1 MSLSMYKASAPVFVR
16 GLKVMA
22 DLLRKAQAHAEEH
35 GVVPE
40 VLLSARLAD
49 DMLPLTAQ
57 VQRASDTSKLSIE
70 RLTGVPAPKMPDN
83 EASFEQLQQR
93 IADTIAYIDSVGEAQ
108 FVGSETRAVALSFGN
123 FKPNFN
129 GESYLLTFALPNFYF
144 HMVTLHDILR
154 NQGVKIGKIDYL
166 GPYQD
171 AGGSD
176 PLV

>member
-1 MSLSMYKASAPVFVR
+1 MSLSMYKVSAPVFVR
-16 GLKVMA
+16 GLKVMSEA
-22 DLLRKAQAHAEEH
+22 LRKAQAHAEA
-35 GVVPE
+35 GGKPMD

-70 RLTGVPAPKMPDN
+70 RLTGIAAPKFPDN

-93 IADTIAYIDSVGEAQ
+93 IADTIGYIEGVGEEYFA
-108 FVGSETRAVALSFGN
+108 GSETREVALSFGS
-123 FKPNFN
+123 FKPTFT

-144 HMVTLHDILR
+144 HVVTLHDILR

-166 GPYQD
+166 GPHE
-171 AGGSD
+171 G
-176 PLV
+176 